1 MTILDT
7 ADVSLLVSFGLVL
20 FGFGSYNYLFL
31 KKEAA
36 KIQKYSLYKVRDD
49 LIFLVA
55 QDKLQETDHLFV
67 LFYDLANHLIKT
79 TKKNLS
85 LKNFVQAVSSA
96 QDNPANE
103 EQFRKVTEELRN
115 KNDPKVS
122 AVVSE
127 FYMAVIT
134 ILLEN
139 SLTLRILFRLKRLW
153 SRTITWFR
161 PFVIRLWPL
170 QRQAYGIWR
179 EYDKAATS
187 LQAA

>member
-20 FGFGSYNYLFL
+20 FGFGSYNYLLL
-31 KKEAA
+31 KREAA
-36 KIQKYSLYKVRDD
+36 KVQKYSLYKVRDD
-49 LIFLVA
+49 LIYLVA
-55 QDKLQETDHLFV
+55 QDKLHESDHLFV

-79 TKKNLS
+79 TKIHLS
-85 LKNFVQAVSSA
+85 LKSFVQAVSSA

-103 EQFRKVTEELRN
+103 EQLRKVTEELKN
-115 KNDPKVS
+115 KNDPEVS

-127 FYMAVIT
+127 FYRAVVT

-139 SLTLRILFRLKRLW
+139 SLALRFFFRLRRLR
-153 SRTITWFR
+153 SQTTTWFR
-161 PFVIRLWPL
+161 PIVIRLWPL

-179 EYDKAATS
+179 EYDRAASS